1 MTHYGTVP
9 HTISSHISAATPAI
23 GVVPTELSLPRSEE
37 VKKTQ
42 AALNGLLFLFNPKTH
57 CSPAPQRHSQHELP
71 LKYSRYPNGNL
82 ISPLTITFESQL
94 VVPRDSF
101 ERLGRVSYRMPS
113 LEVDSYGVPAVTT
126 FVSYFEEVLVVAA
139 SAKSTTT
146 IEPALEESDLQDVL
160 SRWPAA
166 STTVEVKKEGA
177 GNRKNQ
183 QFAVIETAVRGIQ
196 SNLIVRRAC
205 RALPNQLSSPYIGD
219 SIHRFTRIRQG
230 VEPVR
235 HSIDIIGSRTM
246 RPCSSSMA
254 SGGIA

>member
-1 MTHYGTVP
+1 
-9 HTISSHISAATPAI
+9 
-23 GVVPTELSLPRSEE
+23 
-37 VKKTQ
+37 
-42 AALNGLLFLFNPKTH
+42 
-57 CSPAPQRHSQHELP
+57 
-71 LKYSRYPNGNL
+71 
-82 ISPLTITFESQL
+82 
-94 VVPRDSF
+94 
-101 ERLGRVSYRMPS
+101 MPS

-126 FVSYFEEVLVVAA
+126 FVSYFEEVLVIAA

-205 RALPNQLSSPYIGD
+205 RALPNQLSSPYTGN